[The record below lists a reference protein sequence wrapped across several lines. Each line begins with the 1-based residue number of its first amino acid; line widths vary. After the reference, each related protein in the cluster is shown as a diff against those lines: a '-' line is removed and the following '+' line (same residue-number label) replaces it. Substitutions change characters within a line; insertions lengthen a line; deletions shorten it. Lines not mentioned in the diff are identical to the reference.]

1 MTELT
6 LFISGLFC
14 FGLTVL
20 GVVLTAIEFDRG
32 NKPAI
37 ELVEETKHETA
48 TIHQL
53 HREAA

>member
-6 LFISGLFC
+6 LFISGFVC

-20 GVVLTAIEFDRG
+20 GVVLTASEF
-32 NKPAI
+32 NKGKKLAVKPVGEAKG
-37 ELVEETKHETA
+37 ESA

-53 HREAA
+53 HREAT

>member
-20 GVVLTAIEFDRG
+20 GVVLTAIEFNKG
-32 NKPAI
+32 NKSPI
-37 ELVEETKHETA
+37 KPVEEAKRETA

>member
-20 GVVLTAIEFDRG
+20 GVVLTAIEFNKAD
-32 NKPAI
+32 KPAI
-37 ELVEETKHETA
+37 KPVEEAKRETA

-53 HREAA
+53 QREAA